1 MQNKSSK
8 GWADVQLIIGS
19 ISIALTLGFW
29 GLFASREKAV
39 SGVSASVALPSQP
52 DPVVAAPPA
61 LLPGQK
67 LLFAG
72 TAGTTPQVPPVVTN
86 AKRRRGG
93 GGGGGAVTTTSSSR
107 P

>member
-1 MQNKSSK
+1 MQSKSPK

-19 ISIALTLGFW
+19 ISIAFTLGFW
-29 GLFASREKAV
+29 SLFTSREKTV
-39 SGVSASVALPSQP
+39 SGVSAMAAMPSQP
-52 DPVVAAPPA
+52 DPVAAAPLT

-72 TAGTTPQVPPVVTN
+72 TAPQVSPVVTN
-86 AKRRRGG
+86 TKRRRGG
-93 GGGGGAVTTTSSSR
+93 GGGGGAVTTTQSSR